1 MALDGPRHGYRA
13 PATDT
18 TRAMWAIKLM
28 KAFSIWRLEKA
39 SLGRG
44 LFRLGFGCT
53 ANKKQQR
60 KHKE

>member
-1 MALDGPRHGYRA
+1 MC
-13 PATDT
+13 
-18 TRAMWAIKLM
+18 AIKLM
-28 KAFSIWRLEKA
+28 KAINIWRLEKA

-53 ANKKQQR
+53 ARKKQER